1 MKVWDAYIIYAKMM
15 DRSFEYLNR
24 YYLKNNQL
32 QLVGEK
38 CMSMFMEKIFQSR
51 KVDITQAIL
60 EQIKRDRAGDAI
72 NKGVVKKCIQ
82 VFVDMGL
89 IKPKPMKT
97 RDGIFLWQGD
107 RNLCIYD
114 DHFERDF
121 LTSTQKEMQHDANL
135 WNSNRNCPEYLNE
148 VKKMLENEEQNADEW
163 LQPETKTKM
172 LKIVE
177 NELITKMAEAV
188 SSKESGCVYMFEQ
201 KNLNELKLLYDIFK
215 RDQNT
220 FGLII

>member
-1 MKVWDAYIIYAKMM
+1 
-15 DRSFEYLNR
+15 
-24 YYLKNNQL
+24 
-32 QLVGEK
+32 
-38 CMSMFMEKIFQSR
+38 
-51 KVDITQAIL
+51 
-60 EQIKRDRAGDAI
+60 
-72 NKGVVKKCIQ
+72 
-82 VFVDMGL
+82 MGL

-97 RDGIFLWQGD
+97 REGNFLWQGD

-148 VKKMLENEEQNADEW
+148 VKKMLENEETNADEW